1 MKKFLWVLGGLA
13 VLIGGASGYLFIGGH
28 SPIEWSRTGYTESV
42 AEASKAGRPVLLEFH
57 NQL

>member
-1 MKKFLWVLGGLA
+1 MKKFLWVLGSLA

-28 SPIEWSRTGYTESV
+28 TPIGWSKVGYTESV